1 MDVPSRRAPPVAR
14 PVVCVRCGRRVEGS
28 SQAARPASPG
38 PLCAICFRTSTPVV
52 PSPGSGTILALS
64 GGSSRAPLDP
74 PMPVPDGHSPIR
86 CFQCGRRGH
95 IASRQL
101 LLREPREILC
111 PRCRAIRSRPPNG
124 GARAPGAPRPGGM
137 TGPSVP
143 TRAPLVGRPPMILAR
158 SKAEAGLAAAAAT
171 PARPVR
177 SFFPVKCFVCGR
189 AGRLPV
195 RPEIPLRLE
204 DVICPTCR
212 QTGGSGRTLA
222 LRGVQ
227 RLRNP
232 RPVVTPP

>member
-1 MDVPSRRAPPVAR
+1 MDVPSRRASPAAR
-14 PVVCVRCGRRVEGS
+14 PVVCVRCGRRVEIS
-28 SQAARPASPG
+28 AQAARPASPAS
-38 PLCAICFRTSTPVV
+38 LCAICIRTSTPLV

-64 GGSSRAPLDP
+64 GGASRTQVAH
-74 PMPVPDGHSPIR
+74 PMPVPEGHSPIR

-111 PRCRAIRSRPPNG
+111 PRCRAIRARPANG
-124 GARAPGAPRPGGM
+124 GARPASTPRPGGVSA
-137 TGPSVP
+137 PSVP

-158 SKAEAGLAAAAAT
+158 SKAEAGLAAMASA
-171 PARPVR
+171 ARPAR

-212 QTGGSGRTLA
+212 QTGPGGRTIA
-222 LRGVQ
+222 LRGAQ
-227 RLRNP
+227 RLRTP
-232 RPVVTPP
+232 RPAASPP